1 MNPAQDDSF
10 HLNSAA
16 LATPFAYFDTQLKAL
31 LGVPGLPPTVSSS
44 SPGISP
50 WQLDSLL
57 RYRSAENVRSSIDTT
72 SSIVKLVDRI
82 KGMPVGTA
90 VRSDVESALDAL
102 EEVSPNQSKNFVSGI
117 LRVSADSSK
126 RQERRSGHNS
136 PSFRSSVRSLLRR
149 ILQPENGRHAILPR

>member
-1 MNPAQDDSF
+1 MDLRQSCSPLGAGVISDSNAFIVPQWGGIVILNPNQDDDHF
-10 HLNSAA
+10 HLDSAA

-31 LGVPGLPPTVSSS
+31 LGVPGLPSTVASTPS
-44 SPGISP
+44 GISP

-82 KGMPVGTA
+82 KGMPVGKA

-102 EEVSPNQSKNFVSGI
+102 EEVSP
-117 LRVSADSSK
+117 
-126 RQERRSGHNS
+126 
-136 PSFRSSVRSLLRR
+136 
-149 ILQPENGRHAILPR
+149 GRNNIT